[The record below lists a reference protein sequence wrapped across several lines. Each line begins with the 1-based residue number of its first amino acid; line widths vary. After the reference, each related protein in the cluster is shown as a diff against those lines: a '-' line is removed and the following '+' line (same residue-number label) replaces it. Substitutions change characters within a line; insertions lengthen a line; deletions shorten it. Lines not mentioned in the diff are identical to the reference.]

1 MENTTET
8 PQVRTIEDA
17 VGLLIQPEEAE
28 IEESVEASAE
38 PEEAPDEDPTEL
50 EIEDDSDDDV
60 GDDVEEEVAEDD
72 EGADDA
78 DSEELETS
86 DLYTVK
92 VDGEEVEVTLE
103 DLKRGYSGQKYV
115 QKGMQEAAAARKQA
129 EQVFEYLSAERQK
142 VGQLIEQIQQ
152 GQFLQP
158 PSPPSKEM
166 LDRDPLGYMEKHV
179 AYEDAKRQYEGQ
191 MAQVQQIMQQQV
203 ETQERLRQ
211 EYLKQELQNLKA
223 VMPEFGDAEKAPKLK
238 QKLVSGAK
246 EFFGYDSDDLANV
259 VDHRAIRVLNSAIKW
274 EELMA
279 SKGKATQKV
288 AKAKPVLKPGAKK
301 FDDSKAKIRQRRKA
315 QLSQSGRIED
325 ALSLVLNQ

>member
-1 MENTTET
+1 VENTTET

-38 PEEAPDEDPTEL
+38 PEEVPDEDPTEL

-60 GDDVEEEVAEDD
+60 SDDVEEEVAEDD

-78 DSEELETS
+78 GLEEPELI
-86 DLYTVK
+86 TVK
-92 VDGEEVEVTLE
+92 VDGVEEQVTLE
-103 DLKRGYSGQKYV
+103 TLKQGYSGQKYV

-191 MAQVQQIMQQQV
+191 MAQVQQIMQQQA

-301 FDDSKAKIRQRRKA
+301 FDDSKAKVRQRRKA